1 MSFTILKQE
10 ADKRSVKAARSARS
24 IVSVV
29 LRYALLTFLAGLF
42 LVPFYLILRNSLA
55 TEQDI
60 RLGVLFPNVIHFENI
75 QELFSDSSTSILI
88 GLQTSALMGV
98 LGTVGLVLVTSLA
111 AYAMARIPSRWSTV
125 VFVAVLGTMMIPG
138 AVTFLPTYIVVAYI
152 GWIGT
157 LQGLIIPGLFSG
169 FTTFLFRQFFLGFPK
184 ELEEAGRVDGLGYW
198 GIYWRI
204 VVPNSLPIF
213 AALGIT
219 GLIANWNSFLWPLV
233 NAQNSDLGQTVQVVI
248 STFMTS
254 QTIVL
259 HEVFMAAA
267 IAILPLVLL
276 FLIFQRYIVQGY
288 TQSGL
293 KG

>member
-1 MSFTILKQE
+1 MASTISTAKPH
-10 ADKRSVKAARSARS
+10 KHHSPVTRSVGS
-24 IVSVV
+24 IVRLV
-29 LRYALLTFLAGLF
+29 LKYLLLIFLALVF
-42 LVPFYLILRNSLA
+42 LVPFYLIVRDSLA
-55 TEQDI
+55 TEDEI
-60 RLGVLFPNVIHFENI
+60 RLGVLFPTVLHFENI
-75 QELFSDSSTSILI
+75 QELFSDSSTSILS
-88 GLQTSALMGV
+88 GLQNSALIAV
-98 LGTVGLVLVTSLA
+98 LGTTGQVFISALA
-111 AYAMARIPSRWSTV
+111 GYALARIPSRWSSI
-125 VFVAVLGTMMIPG
+125 VFYAVLGTMMIPG
-138 AVTFLPTYIVVAYI
+138 AVTFLPTYIVVSYI

-169 FTTFLFRQFFLGFPK
+169 FQTFLFRQFFLNFPS

-204 VVPNSLPIF
+204 VIPNSLPII

-233 NAQNSDLGQTVQVVI
+233 NQQGDSSQTVQVVI

-254 QTIVL
+254 QSIIL

-267 IAILPLVLL
+267 IAIIPLVLL
-276 FLIFQRYIVQGY
+276 FLFFQRYIVQGY

>member
-1 MSFTILKQE
+1 MSLLIATKKPDE
-10 ADKRSVKAARSARS
+10 RSYAASRPVRP
-24 IVSVV
+24 IVSLVS
-29 LRYALLTFLAGLF
+29 RYALLIFLALLF
-42 LVPFYLILRNSLA
+42 LIPFYLILRNSLA
-55 TEQDI
+55 TEQEI
-60 RLGVLFPNVIHFENI
+60 RLGVLFPSVLHFENI
-75 QELFSDSSTSILI
+75 QELFSDDSTSMLI
-88 GLQTSALMGV
+88 GLQNSTLMAI
-98 LGTVGLVLVTSLA
+98 LGTAGQILVTALA
-111 AYAMARIPSRWSTV
+111 GYALARIPSRWSNS
-125 VFVAVLGTMMIPG
+125 VFIAVLGTMMIPG
-138 AVTFLPTYIVVAYI
+138 AVTFLPMYIVVSYI

-169 FTTFLFRQFFLGFPK
+169 FQTFMFRQFFLGFPH

-233 NAQNSDLGQTVQVVI
+233 NAQVDTNQTVQVVI
-248 STFMTS
+248 STFQTS
-254 QTIVL
+254 QTIIL
-259 HEVFMAAA
+259 HEIFMAAA

-276 FLIFQRYIVQGY
+276 FLFFQRYIVQGY

>member
-1 MSFTILKQE
+1 MSSTISTRKPS
-10 ADKRSVKAARSARS
+10 KRSSAAPKPVRPF
-24 IVSVV
+24 VSLV
-29 LRYALLTFLAGLF
+29 LRYALLIFLALLF
-42 LVPFYLILRNSLA
+42 LIPFYLILRNSLA
-55 TEQDI
+55 TEKEI
-60 RLGVLFPNVIHFENI
+60 RLGTLFPSVLHFENI
-75 QELFSDSSTSILI
+75 QELFSDDSTSMLI
-88 GLQTSALMGV
+88 GLQNSALMGI
-98 LGTVGLVLVTSLA
+98 LGTTGQVFISALA
-111 AYAMARIPSRWSTV
+111 GYALARIPSRWSNV
-125 VFVAVLGTMMIPG
+125 VFTAVLGTMMIPG
-138 AVTFLPTYIVVAYI
+138 AVTFLPTYIVVSYI

-157 LQGLIIPGLFSG
+157 LQGLIVPGLFSG
-169 FTTFLFRQFFLGFPK
+169 FQTFLFRQFFLSFPR

-233 NAQNSDLGQTVQVVI
+233 NAQQDTSQTVQVVI
-248 STFMTS
+248 STFQTS
-254 QTIVL
+254 QTIIL
-259 HEVFMAAA
+259 HEIFMAAA

-276 FLIFQRYIVQGY
+276 FLFFQRYIVQGY

>member
-1 MSFTILKQE
+1 MSSTISTTKLS
-10 ADKRSVKAARSARS
+10 KRRPPAPRPARS
-24 IVSVV
+24 IIRPM
-29 LRYALLTFLAGLF
+29 LHYILLIFLALIF
-42 LVPFYLILRNSLA
+42 LIPFYLIIRNSLA
-55 TEQDI
+55 TENEI
-60 RLGVLFPNVIHFENI
+60 RLGVLFPSTLHFENI
-75 QELFSDSSTSILI
+75 QELFNDDSTSMLS
-88 GLQTSALMGV
+88 GLLNSTLVAV
-98 LGTVGLVLVTSLA
+98 LGTIGQIFISALA
-111 AYAMARIPSRWSTV
+111 GYALARIPSRWSNS
-125 VFVAVLGTMMIPG
+125 VFFAVLGTMMIPG
-138 AVTFLPTYIVVAYI
+138 AITFLPTYIVVSYI

-169 FTTFLFRQFFLGFPK
+169 FQTFMFRQFFLSFPR
-184 ELEEAGRVDGLGYW
+184 ELEEAGLVDGLGYW

-219 GLIANWNSFLWPLV
+219 GLIVNWNSFLWPLV
-233 NAQNSDLGQTVQVVI
+233 NAQTGTSQTVQVVI

-276 FLIFQRYIVQGY
+276 FLFFQRYIVQGY

>member
-125 VFVAVLGTMMIPG
+125 VFVAVLGTMMISG

-204 VVPNSLPIF
+204 VVPKLASHF
-213 AALGIT
+213 RC
-219 GLIANWNSFLWPLV
+219 S
-233 NAQNSDLGQTVQVVI
+233 
-248 STFMTS
+248 
-254 QTIVL
+254 
-259 HEVFMAAA
+259 
-267 IAILPLVLL
+267 
-276 FLIFQRYIVQGY
+276 RYYGADCQ
-288 TQSGL
+288 L
-293 KG
+293 E